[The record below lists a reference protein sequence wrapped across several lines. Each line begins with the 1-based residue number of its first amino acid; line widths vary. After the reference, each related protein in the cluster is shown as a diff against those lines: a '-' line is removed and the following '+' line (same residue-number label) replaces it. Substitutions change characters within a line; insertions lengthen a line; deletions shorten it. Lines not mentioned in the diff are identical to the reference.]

1 MLIEREI
8 PRCQCQ
14 IDPLYVHCLLLIA
27 SILAF
32 DLFHLWTRAYQF
44 LSLLKISAASD
55 DRKLL
60 SLDSKHRRFALMVLG
75 VTPGFMLAKT
85 NTIYLHPS
93 SLLFLTKIFF
103 L

>member
-1 MLIEREI
+1 MLVEREI

-27 SILAF
+27 CILTF

-60 SLDSKHRRFALMVLG
+60 SLDRKHQKVAFNGAGSDPRVYAC
-75 VTPGFMLAKT
+75 
-85 NTIYLHPS
+85 
-93 SLLFLTKIFF
+93 
-103 L
+103 